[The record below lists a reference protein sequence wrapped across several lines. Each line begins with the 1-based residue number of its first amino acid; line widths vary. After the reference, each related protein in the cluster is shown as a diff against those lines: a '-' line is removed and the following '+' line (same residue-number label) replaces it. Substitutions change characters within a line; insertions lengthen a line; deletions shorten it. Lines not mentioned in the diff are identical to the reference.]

1 MTEQLNNTELIERE
15 IFSFPSHLHVG
26 HLRSQLK
33 RAFLVREILRWEKE
47 ESQAL

>member
-15 IFSFPSHLHVG
+15 IFSVG
-26 HLRSQLK
+26 HLRSQPK
-33 RAFLVREILRWEKE
+33 RAFLLGEILRWKKE